1 MNIRKH
7 ALGTL
12 GMLLAGVGAAGL
24 AVAADRPYTE
34 GAVVTVASI
43 RTEPGKFDDY
53 MAWLGGQRK
62 KAMEA
67 QKPAGVILDYS
78 VYTAAPRGPD
88 DPDIYLVTV
97 YKNMAALD
105 DLDARTDPIYQKVF
119 GDNSQQNA
127 ASIARGKLR
136 TQLGSQMLREI
147 KLK

>member
-7 ALGTL
+7 TLGML
-12 GMLLAGVGAAGL
+12 GMLLAGISAAGL

-34 GAVVTVASI
+34 GAVVIVASI
-43 RTEPGKFDDY
+43 RTEPGQFDEY

-62 KAMEA
+62 QIMDA
-67 QKPAGVILDYS
+67 QKAAGVIVDYS
-78 VYTAAPRGPD
+78 VYTVTPRGLD

-105 DLDARTDPIYQKVF
+105 GLDEKTDAIYQKTV
-119 GDNSQQNA
+119 GDLSQQNA